1 MPSFD
6 LLRARLP
13 ENISNEVVRLLS
25 VSPQALAD
33 FASIK
38 TEQDIE
44 DFNQTYQV
52 NLAVPTV
59 S

>member
-1 MPSFD
+1 
-6 LLRARLP
+6 
-13 ENISNEVVRLLS
+13 LS
-25 VSPQALAD
+25 D